1 MQGAVGVLYPYNY
14 KVTRESSSEKIVNR
28 FRVDRIMV
36 MSIWSHFLAHPV
48 YEASWSTKLQQI
60 RSGPCLKRRRIANHK
75 IKKKTGKSKYLKS
88 RPNGFPIKAQKQ
100 HL

>member
-1 MQGAVGVLYPYNY
+1 MQGVVGVLISIQLQSYQ
-14 KVTRESSSEKIVNR
+14 ESSSEKIVNW

-36 MSIWSHFLAHPV
+36 MSIWPHFLAHPV

-75 IKKKTGKSKYLKS
+75 I
-88 RPNGFPIKAQKQ
+88 
-100 HL
+100 